1 MLDFGP
7 RVHEHMTTANLT
19 MDDVSRETGMSRERI
34 AAIVE
39 GETPLLDEVVLLC
52 AALMMHISI
61 DNGCQIHHSQLRA
74 ASATSSGRP
83 TPAVTSLGPP
93 HPNVPST

>member
-1 MLDFGP
+1 MKHSDYVVSAAQRDAGFDVRLKAACAVLDFGL
-7 RVHEHMTTANLT
+7 RVREHMTAANLT

-34 AAIVE
+34 AAIVG

-61 DNGCQIHHSQLRA
+61 DNGC
-74 ASATSSGRP
+74 
-83 TPAVTSLGPP
+83 
-93 HPNVPST
+93 